1 MKKKDPVFW
10 NQAEQQNPQR
20 LMRALEVIKST
31 GVSIIQ
37 FRKQQK
43 PERPF
48 QIIKI
53 GIEIPKA
60 QLHLNI
66 DKRVDEMIG
75 KGLVAEVDALRPYQ
89 KLNALQTVGYKE
101 IFEHLEG
108 KISLQESIRQIKLNT
123 KQYAKRQVTWFKKE
137 KSIYRMTPQAGE
149 LKIFPDILLS
159 KIDDILTSLDV
170 L

>member
-1 MKKKDPVFW
+1 M
-10 NQAEQQNPQR
+10 
-20 LMRALEVIKST
+20 
-31 GVSIIQ
+31 
-37 FRKQQK
+37 
-43 PERPF
+43 
-48 QIIKI
+48 
-53 GIEIPKA
+53 
-60 QLHLNI
+60 
-66 DKRVDEMIG
+66 
-75 KGLVAEVDALRPYQ
+75 RPYQ